1 VVLEKDG
8 EDQLTDCVRNE
19 EVLQTI
25 KEQRYILQTIK
36 IKKAHWIG
44 HILCR
49 NCLLKHVME
58 EKNRGKDRSDG
69 KMRKK
74 M

>member
-1 VVLEKDG
+1 VLEKINW
-8 EDQLTDCVRNE
+8 TDRVRNE

-36 IKKAHWIG
+36 IKKGHWIVG

-58 EKNRGKDRSDG
+58 GKNRGKDGSDR
-69 KMRKK
+69 KTRKK

>member
-1 VVLEKDG
+1 M
-8 EDQLTDCVRNE
+8 RNE
-19 EVLQTI
+19 EVLQSV
-25 KEQRYILQTIK
+25 KEQRYILHKIK
-36 IKKAHWIG
+36 IRKAHWIG

-58 EKNRGKDRSDG
+58 GKDRGKDRRDG
-69 KMRKK
+69 KLRKK

>member
-1 VVLEKDG
+1 MVLEK
-8 EDQLTDCVRNE
+8 TSWTNRVRNE
-19 EVLQTI
+19 EVLQSV
-25 KEQRYILQTIK
+25 KEQRYILHTVK
-36 IKKAHWIG
+36 IRKAHWIG

-58 EKNRGKDRSDG
+58 GKDRGKDRRDR